1 LWKKKR
7 VNNMINPLDAL
18 VIALVILAVISFLFW
33 PGRGAVAE
41 WRRSKRYTKRVLI
54 EDALKHLYDYESKD
68 VKVTLQSIAG
78 HLSISGD
85 QTAELVSKL
94 EEMGLISSQSGSI
107 ELTSGGRSYALRV
120 IRIHRLWERY
130 LADETSVTESEWHAE
145 AEEKEHNITP
155 TQANILAA
163 QMGNPLIDPHGD
175 PIPSATGELH
185 KIEGIPL
192 SSLPNGEFA
201 RIIHI
206 EDEPWAIYSQLIAI
220 GLHAGM
226 QIRMID
232 STSERIRFEA
242 EGEECVL
249 APLFANNVTVSPLHK
264 EKKTA
269 ESFKTLSSLCIGE
282 EGVVVG
288 ISKACRGQ
296 QRRRL
301 LDFGVVPGTV
311 IKAEIKSVGG
321 DPIAYRIRGANV
333 ALRKK
338 HTDQIYIKKSDGV
351 KNAAS

>member
-1 LWKKKR
+1 M
-7 VNNMINPLDAL
+7 NNPLEAL
-18 VIALVILAVISFLFW
+18 IIALLILAVLGFFFW
-33 PGRGAVAE
+33 PERGALAE
-41 WRRSKRYTKRVLI
+41 WKRSKRYTKRVLI
-54 EDALKHLYDYESKD
+54 EDALKHLYDYELKD
-68 VKVTLQSIAG
+68 VKVTLESIAG
-78 HLSISGD
+78 HLSISEDGA
-85 QTAELVSKL
+85 TELVSKL
-94 EEMGLISSQSGSI
+94 EEMRLVSTQSGSI
-107 ELTSGGRSYALRV
+107 ELSPNGRSYALRV

-130 LADETSVTESEWHAE
+130 LADETSVAESDWHFE

-155 TQANILAA
+155 TQADILAA

-175 PIPSATGELH
+175 PIPTAAGELH
-185 KIEGIPL
+185 IIEGIPL

-232 STSERIRFEA
+232 STSERIRFVA
-242 EGEECVL
+242 EGDECVL

-264 EKKTA
+264 EKESV
-269 ESFKTLSSLCIGE
+269 ESFRTLSSLSIGE
-282 EGVVVG
+282 EGVVIG
-288 ISKACRGQ
+288 ISQACRGQ

-311 IKAEIKSVGG
+311 IKAEMKSVSG
-321 DPIAYRIRGANV
+321 DPVAYQIRGANV

-338 HTDQIYIKKSDGV
+338 HTDQIYIKKTDEV
-351 KNAAS
+351 ENAAS

>member
-1 LWKKKR
+1 M
-7 VNNMINPLDAL
+7 NNPLDAL
-18 VIALVILAVISFLFW
+18 IIVLLFLAILGFLFW
-33 PGRGAVAE
+33 PESGAVAK
-41 WRRSKRYTKRVLI
+41 WRRSKKYTKRVLI

-68 VKVTLQSIAG
+68 VTVTLQSIAG

-85 QTAELVSKL
+85 DTAELASKL

-107 ELTSGGRSYALRV
+107 ELTPDGRSYALRI

-130 LADETSVTESEWHAE
+130 LADETSVAESDWHFE

-155 TQANILAA
+155 TQADILAA
-163 QMGNPLIDPHGD
+163 KMGNPLVDPHGD
-175 PIPSATGELH
+175 PIPSATGELY

-192 SSLPNGEFA
+192 SSLPKGEFA

-206 EDEPWAIYSQLIAI
+206 EDEPWAIYSQLIAM
-220 GLHAGM
+220 GLCTGM
-226 QIRMID
+226 RIRMID
-232 STSERIRFEA
+232 STSERIRFA
-242 EGEECVL
+242 VEGDECVL
-249 APLFANNVTVSPLHK
+249 APLFANNVTVSPLHREK
-264 EKKTA
+264 ETT
-269 ESFKTLSSLCIGE
+269 ESFKTLSSLSIGE

-311 IKAEIKSVGG
+311 IKAEMKSLSG
-321 DPIAYRIRGANV
+321 DPVAYRIRGANV

-338 HTDQIYIKKSDGV
+338 HSDQVYIKKLSEV
-351 KNAAS
+351 ENAAS